1 MFVVLFL
8 ASVLVALAV
17 SYFTAKAS
25 HYPIENALRHFFAP
39 ELSVA
44 LAKYLQLAVILVGV
58 CAGARVRALQ
68 DYISAPDYNKPAI
81 LDQLTQEFWVMELYR
96 TVIGA
101 LEGILWLIFL
111 FALGVAVAVL
121 IMRKSR
127 PTTGG
132 SSELQSPDARSRN
145 SGAVS

>member
-8 ASVLVALAV
+8 ASVLVSLAV
-17 SYFTAKAS
+17 SYFIAKAS

-39 ELSVA
+39 QLSA
-44 LAKYLQLAVILVGV
+44 AFAKYLQLAFILVGV

-127 PTTGG
+127 PSAG
-132 SSELQSPDARSRN
+132 ELQSSDGGSRN
-145 SGAVS
+145 PRAAS